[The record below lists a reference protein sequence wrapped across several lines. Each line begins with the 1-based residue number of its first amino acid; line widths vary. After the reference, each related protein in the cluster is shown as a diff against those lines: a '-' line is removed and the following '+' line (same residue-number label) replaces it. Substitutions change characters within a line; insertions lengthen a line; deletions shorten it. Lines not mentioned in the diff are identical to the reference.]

1 MPASRGQQ
9 DDAGHVHAG
18 FDASETSSTKQGHRS
33 DWTLGDPRRRHVS
46 CKCLIVKDGRVA
58 QLVEQCPFKAWVAG
72 SNPAALTI
80 FFNGLAQFFAR
91 RFAHVRKNVRK
102 CLLKPMSTKVVA
114 AVGSAANFPT

>member
-72 SNPAALTI
+72 SNPAALT
-80 FFNGLAQFFAR
+80 
-91 RFAHVRKNVRK
+91 K
-102 CLLKPMSTKVVA
+102 LLKDLAGAGNCLFHSPQTVHGKLSPLKA
-114 AVGSAANFPT
+114 ALPG